1 MSDFSKYSVLVVEN
15 NANIRTILREMLA
28 AFGVARIEEAET
40 VNAAHRLV
48 LSRKFDIVLL
58 DFFLDRLDGA
68 DFTRMVRH
76 DAKCQNRAVP
86 ILLMTALPNH
96 SKVLKMR
103 DCGVNDIV
111 AKPLAPKTLFT
122 RMNALLSNPRE
133 FVVSE
138 KYVGP
143 CRRRKQM
150 DIPPDLDR
158 RKAKA
163 AA

>member
-15 NANIRTILREMLA
+15 NAHMRVILHEMLA
-28 AFGVARIEEAET
+28 AFGVARVEEAET

-48 LSRKFDIVLL
+48 LSKPFDIVLL
-58 DFFLDRLDGA
+58 DFFLDRLDGG

-76 DAKCQNRAVP
+76 NEKCQNRAVP

-111 AKPLAPKTLFT
+111 AKPLAPKTLYT
-122 RMNALLSNPRE
+122 RMNAMLSNPRE
-133 FVVSE
+133 FIVSE
-138 KYVGP
+138 NYIGP
-143 CRRRKQM
+143 CRRRRQIE
-150 DIPPDLDR
+150 IPPDLDR